1 MIKYFKIESITET
14 YNLIRAAIVCV
25 IQLAVLKKA
34 EHREKNRPRRKS
46 KTEGDIRRLRQEV
59 SFMEMESKGE
69 LGLKKNAY

>member
-1 MIKYFKIESITET
+1 M
-14 YNLIRAAIVCV
+14 CV

-46 KTEGDIRRLRQEV
+46 KTEGDIKRLRQEV
-59 SFMEMESKGE
+59 SFLEMESKGE